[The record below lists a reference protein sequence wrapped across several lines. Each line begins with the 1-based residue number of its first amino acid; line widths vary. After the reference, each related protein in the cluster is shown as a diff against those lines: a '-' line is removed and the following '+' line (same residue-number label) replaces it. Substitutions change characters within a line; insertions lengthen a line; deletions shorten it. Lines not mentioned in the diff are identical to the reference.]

1 LGAADERGIA
11 VCWSFPVFWGSKC
24 IFQLLEHNHIF
35 IKSIFYNYRDCM
47 DDAAVLVMAYEEILT
62 PGSTHGSDMQLINA
76 LNDALV
82 GCDLPYLVE
91 LRECLRCG
99 K

>member
-1 LGAADERGIA
+1 
-11 VCWSFPVFWGSKC
+11 
-24 IFQLLEHNHIF
+24 
-35 IKSIFYNYRDCM
+35 M